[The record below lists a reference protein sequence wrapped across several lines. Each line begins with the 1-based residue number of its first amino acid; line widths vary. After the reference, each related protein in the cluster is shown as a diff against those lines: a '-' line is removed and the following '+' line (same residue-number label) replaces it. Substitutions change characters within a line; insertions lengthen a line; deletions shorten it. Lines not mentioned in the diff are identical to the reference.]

1 MQINKESIEE
11 CLNKKI
17 AIKFD
22 NVFDNSYSWDN
33 FINFL
38 SFAIKQNNPNAIS
51 TNIKKTIGFVNFWQP
66 LTMTLDKLNETYFPG
81 LEEKNKFLESFI
93 DKKSL
98 GNFGAMSFTNSEPTT
113 GKHFDQVTVMYW
125 NCLGSVQWNIFLD
138 SEEQSFILNP
148 GDVILVPAYI
158 THEVISLEPR
168 AAISFMFEK

>member
-1 MQINKESIEE
+1 MQINKQSIEE
-11 CLNKKI
+11 CLNKRI

-22 NVFDNSYSWDN
+22 NVFNNSYSWDN

-38 SFAIKQNNPNAIS
+38 SFAIKQNNPNATS
-51 TNIKKTIGFVNFWQP
+51 TNIKKTIGFVNFWHS
-66 LTMTLDKLNETYFPG
+66 LTMTLDKLDEIYFPG

-98 GNFGAMSFTNSEPTT
+98 GNFGAMSLTNSEPTT
-113 GKHFDQVTVMYW
+113 GKHSDPVTVMYW

-138 SEEQSFILNP
+138 STEQSFILNP
-148 GDVILVPAYI
+148 GDVILVPADI